1 MLFRS
6 VFGNNLDTIDQD
18 SQKISYELSGIKG
31 VKNINLVSP
40 AGTPQI
46 TIHFLPEKLSQWGIQ
61 KTDLLNIIRA
71 AYEGFPVAQIYE
83 GNAPVNISVILNKD
97 YRDDITD
104 IEKLPI
110 TTPEGKII
118 RLGQVAYIAQENG
131 RSKILHQ
138 GGKRIQTI
146 TADIDQRDI
155 ADFDRELKTKLKIL
169 KLNPGNYYEITG
181 EAEIGRAHV

>member
-1 MLFRS
+1 
-6 VFGNNLDTIDQD
+6 
-18 SQKISYELSGIKG
+18 
-31 VKNINLVSP
+31 
-40 AGTPQI
+40 
-46 TIHFLPEKLSQWGIQ
+46 
-61 KTDLLNIIRA
+61 
-71 AYEGFPVAQIYE
+71 VAQIYE
-83 GNAPVNISVILNKD
+83 GNAPINISVILNKD

-118 RLGQVAYIAQENG
+118 HLGQVAYIAQER

-155 ADFDRELKTKLKIL
+155 GDFDRELKAKLKTL

-181 EAEIGRAHV
+181 EAEANAKSQEELIVHSIIAGAAVLLMLYIAFGNLRNLMLTLFNLLSLS